1 MLSIFYARTS
11 LFIVLNKAV
20 LGEFSNDLE
29 KAVLFAP
36 WFAPW
41 FLSAAVLTEGQLEVV

>member
-20 LGEFSNDLE
+20 LGELSVDLE

-36 WFAPW
+36 WRFPLAG
-41 FLSAAVLTEGQLEVV
+41 VLTEGQLEAV

>member
-1 MLSIFYARTS
+1 MLSIFYARTW

-20 LGEFSNDLE
+20 LGEFSDDLE

-36 WFAPW
+36 WRFPLAG
-41 FLSAAVLTEGQLEVV
+41 VLTEGQLESV